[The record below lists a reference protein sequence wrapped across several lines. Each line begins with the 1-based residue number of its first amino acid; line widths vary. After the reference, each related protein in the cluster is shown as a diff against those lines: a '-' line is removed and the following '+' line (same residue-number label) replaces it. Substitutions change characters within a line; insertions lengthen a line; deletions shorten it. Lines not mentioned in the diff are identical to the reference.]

1 MSLKEKLEL
10 LQGKKDTDSECKT
23 PGQKLRSKGK
33 GRGLGRG
40 QGKGPIGKPY
50 SVLTKEQLKFL
61 DELVDMSIDYVYL
74 NEMNDYQIY
83 FRKHLASYGVKSPF
97 QIKDPEKRKEFF
109 NSLKVGWAQEKA
121 KKG

>member
-10 LQGKKDTDSECKT
+10 LQGKKDVETNPKKKKT
-23 PGQKLRSKGK
+23 FK
-33 GRGLGRG
+33 
-40 QGKGPIGKPY
+40 Y
-50 SVLTKEQLKFL
+50 SLTKEQLKFL

-83 FRKHLASYGVKSPF
+83 FRKHFASYGVKSPF